1 MFFSSVAS
9 IKKRETQRKSQ
20 LNIPKPP
27 SFAVCL
33 LAFSDEYSAMVS
45 LNNLWAVFK
54 AAFHG
59 PVAIWTWKSLFSM
72 ANFCSLLSVLSSIYS
87 QITEAVG
94 RFLLMFSSASLKLLG
109 NENSSAFKF
118 SKTSSWTD
126 GSFDRSSASPCKARS
141 LCSGTKYSMIEFS
154 FDLETKRWLN
164 KFPKT
169 QGKAFLCQT
178 HLEFWDDT
186 IRGAW
191 KLNRN
196 PTWRTARSLMQKRW
210 RAQILSIWW
219 RKSLVHVFM
228 RINTG
233 RSNVS
238 RFQVSYVVFNTE

>member
-1 MFFSSVAS
+1 MFFSSVPS

-33 LAFSDEYSAMVS
+33 LAFSDECSAMIS
-45 LNNLWAVFK
+45 LNNLWAVSK

-126 GSFDRSSASPCKARS
+126 GSFNRSSASLCKARS
-141 LCSGTKYSMIEFS
+141 LCSGAKYSMIEFS
-154 FDLETKRWLN
+154 FDLETKRWINFQKHREKFFFAKRTWNSGMIKLEELGNNMANRTVSDAKTVKGTNPQYLVEKITRARIYEN
-164 KFPKT
+164 KYWKEQCFALS
-169 QGKAFLCQT
+169 GKLCC
-178 HLEFWDDT
+178 F
-186 IRGAW
+186 
-191 KLNRN
+191 
-196 PTWRTARSLMQKRW
+196 
-210 RAQILSIWW
+210 
-219 RKSLVHVFM
+219 
-228 RINTG
+228 
-233 RSNVS
+233 
-238 RFQVSYVVFNTE
+238 